1 MKSTRFTR
9 LVSIILCGV
18 LIAAAALTFIG
29 CQDTTSTP
37 TETAAET
44 VAAMPLTVKG
54 EGNTVFYFI
63 VVDGSD
69 NSTCF
74 EIHTDKTIVGE
85 ALLELGLIAG
95 EDSQFGLYVKTVNG
109 ITADYDVDGT
119 YWAFYEG
126 DSYAATGVDATT
138 IKPGST
144 YAFKV
149 SK

>member
-29 CQDTTSTP
+29 CQDTTP
-37 TETAAET
+37 TETTAES
-44 VAAMPLTVKG
+44 VAAMPLTVMG

-63 VVDGSD
+63 VVDGSN

-74 EIHTDKTIVGE
+74 EIHTDKTTVGD
-85 ALLELGLIAG
+85 ALLALGLIEG

-109 ITADYDVDGT
+109 ITADHDVDGT

-126 DSYAATGVDATT
+126 DNYAATGVDATT
-138 IKPGST
+138 INPGTT
-144 YAFKV
+144 YAFKM